1 MKTIIFGILIHVV
14 TKMKNMI
21 TSEEIVDIE
30 AKPNGEVTKTLRAN
44 FNKKKITY
52 KPQNLYSSLTF
63 ILTTTALL
71 IAISIYC
78 YLIKYWAK
86 RKYLLTF
93 HSANNELRKLI
104 YW

>member
-1 MKTIIFGILIHVV
+1 MKTIIFGILLHVV

-30 AKPNGEVTKTLRAN
+30 AKQNVEVTKTFRVN

-52 KPQNLYSSLTF
+52 KTQNFYSSLTF
-63 ILTTTALL
+63 ILTTIALL

-78 YLIKYWAK
+78 YLIKYLAK

-93 HSANNELRKLI
+93 HSANNELKKLI

>member
-44 FNKKKITY
+44 FNKKKD
-52 KPQNLYSSLTF
+52 NL
-63 ILTTTALL
+63 
-71 IAISIYC
+71 
-78 YLIKYWAK
+78 
-86 RKYLLTF
+86 
-93 HSANNELRKLI
+93 
-104 YW
+104 